1 MPSEVLIIFMITSS
15 VGFSLAVM
23 RIIYKYQYNSLKC
36 CGCIKIERDI
46 EAQENIGEHRNIPS
60 LRSDATTNKTNSITL

>member
-36 CGCIKIERDI
+36 CWCLKIERDT
-46 EAQENIGEHRNIPS
+46 QENIGGRNIPS

>member
-46 EAQENIGEHRNIPS
+46 EAQENIGGRNIPS

>member
-15 VGFSLAVM
+15 VGFSLAVL

-36 CGCIKIERDI
+36 CGCLKIERDI
-46 EAQENIGEHRNIPS
+46 EVGEHIENRNVTS
-60 LRSDATTNKTNSITL
+60 LRSDATTTKTNSITL